1 MNEEIQPKQKKRGRP
16 RKIQQQSLSSD
27 KTVSPEVEK
36 EIRSKMVNVE
46 GGQWQCVDCS
56 YTSKFNNV
64 HKHVEAKHVTEK
76 NSYECPI
83 CHRVKN
89 GLNSFSNHIYR
100 FHKNEKSKE
109 SLQETGGGPEK
120 KKKITEVKEQKA
132 GSKSGGRRKTA
143 AAKSGGRTKKAPK
156 KSGKTVK
163 ISVTS
168 EEPKLIVRNKELQAH
183 NEVSESEEGDRSR
196 ELEEPPASAD
206 TVWPVLINGRTVWV
220 ELDNKPS
227 PKVRPTGLQ
236 NYSSIL

>member
-1 MNEEIQPKQKKRGRP
+1 
-16 RKIQQQSLSSD
+16 
-27 KTVSPEVEK
+27 
-36 EIRSKMVNVE
+36 MVNVE

-56 YTSKFNNV
+56 YASKFNNV

-89 GLNSFSNHIYR
+89 GLNSFRNHIYR
-100 FHKNEKSKE
+100 FHKNENFKE
-109 SLQETGGGPEK
+109 SLQKTGGGPEK

-132 GSKSGGRRKTA
+132 GSESGGRRKTA

-168 EEPKLIVRNKELQAH
+168 KEPKGRVHYIILGKSLNWVQTM
-183 NEVSESEEGDRSR
+183 
-196 ELEEPPASAD
+196 PPPGHFKGCQD
-206 TVWPVLINGRTVWV
+206 T
-220 ELDNKPS
+220 K
-227 PKVRPTGLQ
+227 
-236 NYSSIL
+236 SSK

>member
-100 FHKNEKSKE
+100 FHKNENFKE
-109 SLQETGGGPEK
+109 SLQKTGGGPEK

-163 ISVTS
+163 ISLAS
-168 EEPKLIVRNKELQAH
+168 KEPKGRVHYIILVKSLNWVQPMPPTPLDISRVVRIQKALNKVQK
-183 NEVSESEEGDRSR
+183 GF
-196 ELEEPPASAD
+196 P
-206 TVWPVLINGRTVWV
+206 
-220 ELDNKPS
+220 
-227 PKVRPTGLQ
+227 
-236 NYSSIL
+236 